1 LFSQAVAYR
10 SVAIKAPLGTAVV
23 QQLGGIMLLVM
34 LLCLFLPTIS
44 ACYNETEEAGNA
56 YMAAPSTASGNVVPS
71 TAGVDACSWE

>member
-1 LFSQAVAYR
+1 
-10 SVAIKAPLGTAVV
+10 
-23 QQLGGIMLLVM
+23 MLLVM